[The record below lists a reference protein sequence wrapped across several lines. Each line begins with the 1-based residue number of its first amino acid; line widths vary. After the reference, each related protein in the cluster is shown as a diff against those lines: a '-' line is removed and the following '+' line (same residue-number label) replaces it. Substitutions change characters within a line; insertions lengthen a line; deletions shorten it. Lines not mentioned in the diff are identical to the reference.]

1 MEFDL
6 HAFNEKSKS
15 YSASKLLQTE
25 VATEGVL

>member
-6 HAFNEKSKS
+6 HSFNENPKS

-25 VATEGVL
+25 VATGGVQ